1 MRRVVFDTV
10 IFVRALI
17 NPYGPF
23 GRLVFGYR
31 DRYQL
36 IASEPVVRELI
47 DVLHRPELTRKF
59 RSLVGVDV
67 AAVLRVIDEA
77 ESVAITEVPSVSRDP
92 KDDVFLATARAA
104 AADYLVS
111 EDQDLLVLG
120 AHHGTEI
127 MTAAAFLRIL
137 DAERQT

>member
-1 MRRVVFDTV
+1 MCRVVFDTV
-10 IFVRALI
+10 ILVRALI
-17 NPYGPF
+17 NPVGLW
-23 GRLVFGYR
+23 GRLVF
-31 DRYQL
+31 DRAEQYEL
-36 IASEPVVRELI
+36 VISAAIVREALE
-47 DVLHRPELTRKF
+47 VLQRPNIVSRARGDRQTSFTRLAHILNAAT
-59 RSLVGVDV
+59 SVDV
-67 AAVLRVIDEA
+67 
-77 ESVAITEVPSVSRDP
+77 TEVPAVSRDP